1 MTFAIR
7 FKTAEIAKDFKAACE
22 EAVKDLVATPKKEE
36 PVKAAVNAEAK
47 EKTVTDAKISS
58 RSSPAVEDGTDL
70 FPASAF
76 KPVEEVANEIEL
88 SFEGQGLKLNTA
100 EEAADVAKKIK
111 EAATVHTLTF
121 SANTIGIEAAGVI
134 GKALEG
140 HPEFRRA
147 HWKDMFT
154 GRMKSEIPPALVNL
168 TRGVMIAQATLTELD
183 LSDNAFGPV
192 GMEGLKVF
200 LQSPSCYSLRELKL
214 NNTGCGVTG
223 GKMLASLL
231 KSCYHKSKA
240 VGHPLALKVFV
251 LGRSRQENEGGKALA
266 EVFQLMGSLEEVVMP
281 QNGIYHE
288 GLAAL
293 AEAFSHNPNLKILN
307 MNDNTFTSKGAK
319 AMAQALKKLEKLEV
333 LNLGDCLLKSAGAK
347 LICRALKG
355 RHPGLKELVLD
366 SNEIRVKAVDDFVKA
381 VKGKSKLERVSI
393 SGNQLGASGLKR
405 VQEKLEELAM
415 ADKLEEVEDN
425 EEPDSDEED
434 PDVSEE
440 EEEEV
445 EAPPVATTPKAAF
458 SFTPSSSSNN
468 SSMFGG
474 SSKPVGGSVFG
485 GAAASSSL
493 FGSSASSPFKPAGN
507 LFSTPASNVFSPSSK
522 SSAEASSSSS
532 IFSTVKTEASSSSI
546 FSTPAKVETA
556 NIFSRPADS
565 TSSTGL
571 FGKPITQDS
580 SKVKNHSCN
589 SKNLNSFQSQG
600 IVFGASPITS
610 PAASSGENT
619 APESAISSNAPV
631 FGSSATTGTFNF
643 TALASATGEGL
654 KTATEG
660 FKFSGAG
667 SSLFSSPGKQQEEE
681 EDGEEGEGGHDPY
694 FEPIVPLPE
703 LVEVKTGEEDEE
715 VLFKHRAKVYRYC
728 GETKQWKERGVGDI
742 KILKHKVS
750 SVHRVLLRRDQV
762 HKIAANHRI
771 TPEMELKPLAS
782 SETAWCWYAMDFS
795 EGHEAEGSLEHLAV
809 RFKTAD
815 AAQEFKSVFNA
826 CQEGKTKTAVPDS
839 AVNAATVDERAEV
852 QPDPRDEED
861 EEEEEYGEDD
871 EDYEAGETIMFHQV
885 SHYLK
890 SS

>member
-1 MTFAIR
+1 M
-7 FKTAEIAKDFKAACE
+7 
-22 EAVKDLVATPKKEE
+22 
-36 PVKAAVNAEAK
+36 
-47 EKTVTDAKISS
+47 
-58 RSSPAVEDGTDL
+58 EDGTDL
-70 FPASAF
+70 FPVSAF
-76 KPVEEVANEIEL
+76 KPAEEVANEQEL
-88 SFEGQGLKLNTA
+88 SFEGQGLKLNTG
-100 EEAADVAKKIK
+100 EEAAEVAKKIK
-111 EAATVHTLTF
+111 ETATVHTLTF
-121 SANTIGIEAAGVI
+121 SGNTIGIEAAGVI

-168 TRGVMIAQATLTELD
+168 TRGVMVAQATLTELD

-240 VGHPLALKVFV
+240 VGHPLALRVFV

-319 AMAQALKKLEKLEV
+319 AMAEALKKLEKLEV

-355 RHPGLKELVLD
+355 RHPGLRELVLD
-366 SNEIRVKAVDDFVKA
+366 SNEIRVKAVDDLVKA
-381 VKGKSKLERVSI
+381 VKGKSNLERVSI

-405 VQEKLEELAM
+405 AQEKFKELGMIEKLE
-415 ADKLEEVEDN
+415 DVEDN

-434 PDVSEE
+434 PDVSEDE
-440 EEEEV
+440 EEAEPAV
-445 EAPPVATTPKAAF
+445 QAVTPKAAF
-458 SFTPSSSSNN
+458 SFTPSSSGST
-468 SSMFGG
+468 SSSIFGG
-474 SSKPVGGSVFG
+474 ASKPVGGSVFG
-485 GAAASSSL
+485 GGSSTAASSSL

-507 LFSTPASNVFSPSSK
+507 LFSAPAPSVFSPASSSK
-522 SSAEASSSSS
+522 PEASSTTPS
-532 IFSTVKTEASSSSI
+532 IFSTVKAEAASSSSI
-546 FSTPAKVETA
+546 FSTPAKVEA
-556 NIFSRPADS
+556 SNIFSRPADS
-565 TSSTGL
+565 TSSSSGL
-571 FGKPITQDS
+571 FGKPATPAAS
-580 SKVKNHSCN
+580 SKGV
-589 SKNLNSFQSQG
+589 
-600 IVFGASPITS
+600 VFGASPITS
-610 PAASSGENT
+610 PASSGETT
-619 APESAISSNAPV
+619 APESTVSANAPI
-631 FGSSATTGTFNF
+631 FGSSATSGAFNF

-667 SSLFSSPGKQQEEE
+667 SSLFSSPGKQQDDE
-681 EDGEEGEGGHDPY
+681 EDGGEDGEGGHDPY

-782 SETAWCWYAMDFS
+782 SETAWCWYAMDFL
-795 EGHEAEGSLEHLAV
+795 EGHETEGSLEYLAV
-809 RFKTAD
+809 RFKTVD
-815 AAQEFKSVFNA
+815 AAQEFKGVFKA
-826 CQEGKTKTAVPDS
+826 CQEGKETKTTAV
-839 AVNAATVDERAEV
+839 ANNAAKDSTVDERAEV
-852 QPDPRDEED
+852 QPDPRDEE
-861 EEEEEYGEDD
+861 EGEEEYGEED

-885 SHYLK
+885 SRQF
-890 SS
+890 